1 MHKSETR
8 LESIPI
14 RNGHSD
20 RTSEPSRLGNFLPL
34 LHELRH
40 ALALLHA
47 AGTTTTI
54 DLAAMPFGPGDR
66 DALLEFLGQGE
77 VEANIEAL
85 GKTLARESRFP
96 GLWLISYFAPDGT
109 EIGLQLEITQ
119 MPRLLVTPED
129 DIRDGLTAFDALLK
143 DFAATATHLL

>member
-1 MHKSETR
+1 MPTSESR

-20 RTSEPSRLGNFLPL
+20 RTSAPSRLGNFLPL

-40 ALALLHA
+40 ALSQLQAS
-47 AGTTTTI
+47 GTTTTI

-66 DALLEFLGQGE
+66 EALLAFLGQGE
-77 VEANIEAL
+77 VEASVEAL
-85 GKTLARESRFP
+85 GKTQVRESRFP
-96 GLWLISYFAPDGT
+96 GLWLISYFAPDGA

-129 DIRDGLTAFDALLK
+129 DIRDGLKAFDVLLK
-143 DFAATATHLL
+143 DFAATATPLL